1 MLEAALRAALLDWL
15 RTDPWLAQT
24 VGVFREEATGPIVHP
39 MIAIAA
45 SASRDWSTKTETG
58 REVRIAVEHRT
69 RGDAADTEIE
79 ALSAIESRVLA
90 LPREQTGFSVIAV
103 HFLRARN
110 EKRSHHL
117 RASLLEFRFL
127 LLSVPEQ

>member
-24 VGVFREEATGPIVHP
+24 VGVFREEATGPLAAP

-58 REVRIAVEHRT
+58 REVRIAVEHHS
-69 RGDAADTEIE
+69 RGDAADTDIE

-90 LPREQTGFSVIAV
+90 LPPNQAGFRVVTGQ
-103 HFLRARN
+103 FLRARN

-127 LLSVPEQ
+127 LLRT